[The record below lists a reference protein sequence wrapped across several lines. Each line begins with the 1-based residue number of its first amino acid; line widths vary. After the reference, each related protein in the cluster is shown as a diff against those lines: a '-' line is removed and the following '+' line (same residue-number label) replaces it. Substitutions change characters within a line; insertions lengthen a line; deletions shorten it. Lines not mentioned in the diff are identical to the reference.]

1 MGRLDPRLSKS
12 ITTQAVVGA
21 GLSLAH
27 SLWTRDF
34 RRTLL
39 FGVLG
44 EYAAINVLKVLRHHV
59 EPQDKGIPWAVAL
72 GWYNVGYGTS
82 P

>member
-1 MGRLDPRLSKS
+1 MGGLDPRLSKN

-27 SLWTRDF
+27 SLWTRGF

-39 FGVLG
+39 FGILGHTMPVLG
-44 EYAAINVLKVLRHHV
+44 EYAVVNVLKVLRHHV
-59 EPQDKGIPWAVAL
+59 EPQANGIPWAVAL
-72 GWYNVGYGTS
+72 
-82 P
+82 